1 MDKPENKLDSP
12 LTSHK
17 ISEAI
22 IDFLINIPIFDKV
35 KGSELRT
42 IAKHMNITEL
52 RPREILFKEGD
63 KGDYVCF
70 VVDGS
75 LEVIKKTAKDTYVT
89 LTKMFK
95 GRSIGEMAII
105 DDFPRSAT
113 VKALTHCTLVILTRR
128 GFDLILE
135 EHPTIGVKIL
145 KGIARLLSQSLRQ
158 TSSRLVDYI
167 YPIE

>member
-1 MDKPENKLDSP
+1 MDKPEDGPVTPP
-12 LTSHK
+12 LGHK

-22 IDFLINIPIFDKV
+22 IDFLINIPMFDKL
-35 KGSELRT
+35 KGTELRT

-52 RPREILFKEGD
+52 RAREILFKEGD

-70 VVDGS
+70 VVAGE
-75 LEVIKKTAKDTYVT
+75 LEVIKKTAKDTYVP
-89 LTKMFK
+89 LTKMHK

-113 VKALTHCTLVILTRR
+113 VKAITHCTLVILTRR

-158 TSSRLVDYI
+158 TSSRLVDQI

>member
-1 MDKPENKLDSP
+1 MDKQDIKPSVPLIGNKVSD
-12 LTSHK
+12 
-17 ISEAI
+17 AI
-22 IDFLINIPIFDKV
+22 IDFLINMAIFDKL

-42 IAKHMNITEL
+42 ISKHMNITEL
-52 RPREILFKEGD
+52 KPRETLFKEGD

-89 LTKMFK
+89 LTKMLK